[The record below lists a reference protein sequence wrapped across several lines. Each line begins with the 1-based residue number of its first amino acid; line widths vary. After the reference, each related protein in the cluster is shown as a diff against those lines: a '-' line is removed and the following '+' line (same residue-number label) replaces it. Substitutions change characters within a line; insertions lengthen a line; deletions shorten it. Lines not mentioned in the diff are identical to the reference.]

1 MTTVADLAKLVQV
14 TRNAQKDYFATR
26 TRSALELSKNLE
38 RKLDRVVLQ
47 VLGEQASQGQ
57 LMEVGDAAPARV

>member
-1 MTTVADLAKLVQV
+1 MTTVTDLAKLVQV

>member
-1 MTTVADLAKLVQV
+1 MTTVTDLAKLVQV
-14 TRNAQKDYFATR
+14 TRNAQKDYSATR